1 MRGLARSAVKRVFY
15 GDKGVNARDFNGLA
29 NLVVP
34 SHEAFGDRII
44 DAKGTTAQGQ
54 ASIWLINWD
63 ADGAYMFY
71 PQHGSQAGLKW
82 EDKGEQYVADK
93 NGKDYMALVSEF
105 KWDLGMALYNPENI
119 VRIANVDVTKL
130 SKSAASGAD
139 LVDLMAQALEMLPDA
154 QSGRVSFYMN
164 DTLRSVLRRQMM
176 NRDNLML
183 NWSEIAGRKVLA
195 FGDVP
200 VHKLGSDV
208 LANNEA
214 VLK

>member
-1 MRGLARSAVKRVFY
+1 M
-15 GDKGVNARDFNGLA
+15 
-29 NLVVP
+29 
-34 SHEAFGDRII
+34 
-44 DAKGTTAQGQ
+44 
-54 ASIWLINWD
+54 
-63 ADGAYMFY
+63 
-71 PQHGSQAGLKW
+71 
-82 EDKGEQYVADK
+82 
-93 NGKDYMALVSEF
+93 
-105 KWDLGMALYNPENI
+105 YNPENI
-119 VRIANVDVTKL
+119 VRIANVDVAKL